1 MCRDLWRRE
10 MRTTDPLTER
20 EQEALEHMRKAQEL
34 GTTLK
39 EYASRFGL
47 NVRQL
52 YQLRRPLVRKGA
64 LGPNPGQAKEPR
76 KVDREG
82 AFSPV
87 RIVSSGP
94 APGSPAVVCR
104 LVHPSGWVLECGGWP
119 PASWMAA
126 IVAGGAHA
134 AT

>member
-1 MCRDLWRRE
+1 
-10 MRTTDPLTER
+10 MRTTEPLTER
-20 EQEALEHMRKAQEL
+20 EQQALEHMRKAQEL

-64 LGPNPGQAKEPR
+64 LGPNPGQAKEQR
-76 KVDREG
+76 KVDRAG
-82 AFSPV
+82 AFLPV

-94 APGSPAVVCR
+94 APGSAPVACR
-104 LVHPSGWVLECGGWP
+104 LVHPSGWVLECNGFP
-119 PASWMAA
+119 PVSWMTA
-126 IVAGGAHA
+126 IMAGDVHA
-134 AT
+134 AP

>member
-1 MCRDLWRRE
+1 
-10 MRTTDPLTER
+10 MRTTEPLTER
-20 EQEALEHMRKAQEL
+20 EQQALNHMRKAQEL

-47 NVRQL
+47 DVRQL

-64 LGPNPGQAKEPR
+64 LGPPHPSHTKEPR
-76 KVDREG
+76 KANKAG
-82 AFSPV
+82 AFLPV

-94 APGSPAVVCR
+94 APGSASLGCR
-104 LVHPSGWVLECGGWP
+104 LVHPSGWILECSGFP

-126 IVAGGAHA
+126 VVAGDVHA
-134 AT
+134 AP